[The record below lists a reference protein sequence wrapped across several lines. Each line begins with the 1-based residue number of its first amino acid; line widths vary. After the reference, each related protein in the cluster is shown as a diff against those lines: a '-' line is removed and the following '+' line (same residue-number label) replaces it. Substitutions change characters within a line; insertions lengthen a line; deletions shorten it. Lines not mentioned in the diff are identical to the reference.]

1 MSGEHDFSK
10 AMLPI
15 FFTGDNVTYRQQTM
29 PKVKIGFEQEN
40 VRFPYSTGV
49 TRRGGSSLN

>member
-1 MSGEHDFSK
+1 MSGDHDFSK

-29 PKVKIGFEQEN
+29 PKVKIGFEQKN
-40 VRFPYSTGV
+40 VRFPYGTV
-49 TRRGGSSLN
+49 DTRHGAYSLK